1 MLWTQRILRLK
12 VRPRGFH
19 VITDE
24 ILGQLPE
31 LKRIEVG
38 LLHLFIQHTSA
49 SLVINE
55 NVSPEV
61 RRDLERHLI
70 ELVPEGPHHYEHT
83 LEGNDD
89 MPAHIKS
96 SLLGSGLTIPIGHGV
111 LLLGTWQG
119 IYLGE
124 HRDHADARTV
134 VATLSGKHRP

>member
-1 MLWTQRILRLK
+1 MNWTQRMIRLK
-12 VRPRGFH
+12 PRARGFH

-24 ILGQLPE
+24 VLGHLPE
-31 LKRIEVG
+31 LREIDIG
-38 LLHLFIQHTSA
+38 SLQLFIQHTSA
-49 SLVINE
+49 SLAINE

-61 RRDLERHLI
+61 RRDLEHHLR

-89 MPAHIKS
+89 MPAHIKASLIGS
-96 SLLGSGLTIPIGHGV
+96 SLTIPVGQGM

-124 HRDHADARTV
+124 HRNHAGARTL
-134 VATLSGKHRP
+134 VATLFGQAK